1 MGHGEMNAIQWL
13 RNQSGVFVTLTIV
26 GVMAGLVLAFWL
38 LFSVVRPAPPR
49 TVTMMTGAPGGG
61 YAMFG
66 ELYRAALARE
76 GIDLILLPSAGS
88 IDNLRGLKTEGV
100 DLAFIQSGIAYEPDS
115 RDLVSLGSMYFE
127 PVWIFHRLKK
137 PLTRLSQIN
146 GYSIATGEPGSATQ
160 LLALQM
166 LSSSGVAL
174 NSPGLK
180 MIGGNEAATALLDG
194 SVDAAFI
201 ISGAESPVIQS
212 LLGAPGIYIAELE
225 HTAAYTKRIPHLDTA
240 VLPEG
245 AIDLV
250 QVSPPRDVHLL
261 GASANLVARTDL
273 HPAIISLLLQ
283 SAREVHASPGLF
295 QRAGEYPKLSGRDLP
310 PSDVAERMYSA
321 GPPFLQ
327 RYLPFWLAILVDRL
341 LVALIPLIALMIPL
355 MRILPAVYSWRMRSR
370 IYRWYG
376 EMKFLEEKI
385 NPSTSDEQISEYLR
399 QLDHIEDLANHR
411 RVPLSYN
418 SELYTLREHIQLVRE
433 KLVTLRHSRSTD
445 HPA

>member
-1 MGHGEMNAIQWL
+1 MSTIQWL
-13 RNQSGVFVTLTIV
+13 RNKSGVFVSITVLGII
-26 GVMAGLVLAFWL
+26 AGLFFAFWL

-76 GIDLILLPSAGS
+76 GVELVLLPSSGS
-88 IDNLRGLKTEGV
+88 IENLRGLMTEDV
-100 DLAFIQSGIAYEPDS
+100 DLAFIQSGIAHEPDS

-127 PVWIFHRLKK
+127 PVWIFHRLPD
-137 PLTRLSQIN
+137 PLTRLSQVN
-146 GYSIATGEPGSATQ
+146 GHSIATGEPGSGTQ

-166 LSSSGVAL
+166 LADSGVAL

-180 MIGGNEAATALLDG
+180 MIGGNEAANALLDG
-194 SVDAAFI
+194 TVDAAFI
-201 ISGAESPVIQS
+201 ISGSESPVIQR
-212 LLGAPGIYIAELE
+212 LLGAPGIHIAELK

-250 QVSPPRDVHLL
+250 KVSPPRDVHLL
-261 GASANLVARTDL
+261 GASANLVARADL

-283 SAREVHASPGLF
+283 SAREIHASPGLF
-295 QRAGEYPKLSGRDLP
+295 QRAGEYPKITGRDLP
-310 PSDVAERMYSA
+310 PSDVAQRLYET

-355 MRILPAVYSWRMRSR
+355 TRVLPAVYSWRMRSR

-376 EMKFLEEKI
+376 EMKFLEDRI
-385 NPSTSDEQISEYLR
+385 NPQTSDEEIEEYLK
-399 QLDHIEDLANHR
+399 QLDHIEELANHR
-411 RVPLSYN
+411 RIPLSYN
-418 SELYTLREHIQLVRE
+418 SELYTLREHIQLIRE
-433 KLVTLRHSRSTD
+433 KLFKLRQSR
-445 HPA
+445 A

>member
-1 MGHGEMNAIQWL
+1 MSTLQWL
-13 RNQSGVFVTLTIV
+13 RNQSGAFVAITVV
-26 GVMAGLVLAFWL
+26 GVITGLALSFWL

-66 ELYRAALARE
+66 DLYRSALARE
-76 GIDLILLPSAGS
+76 GIDLVLIPSTGS
-88 IDNLRGLKTEGV
+88 IENLRGLMTENV
-100 DLAFIQSGIAYEPDS
+100 DLAFIQSGIAHDPES

-127 PVWIFHRLKK
+127 PVWIFHRLPK
-137 PLTRLSQIN
+137 PLTRLAQIN
-146 GYSIATGEPGSATQ
+146 GYSIATGEPGSGTQ

-166 LSSSGVAL
+166 LADSGVAL

-180 MIGGNEAATALLDG
+180 MIGGNEAADALLAG

-201 ISGAESPVIQS
+201 ISGAESPVIQR
-212 LLGAPGIYIAELE
+212 LLGAPGIHIAELK

-240 VLPEG
+240 TLPEG

-250 QVSPPRDVHLL
+250 NVSPPRDIHLL
-261 GASANLVARTDL
+261 GASANLVARANL

-283 SAREVHASPGLF
+283 SARDIHAAPGLF
-295 QRAGEYPKLSGRDLP
+295 QRAGEFPKLNGRDLP
-310 PSDVAERMYSA
+310 PSDVAQRLYET

-341 LVALIPLIALMIPL
+341 LVALIPLIAIMIPL

-376 EMKFLEEKI
+376 EMKFLEGKI
-385 NPSTSDEQISEYLR
+385 GPQTNDTEIAEYLR
-399 QLDHIEDLANHR
+399 QLDHIEELANHR
-411 RVPLSYN
+411 RIPLSYN
-418 SELYTLREHIQLVRE
+418 SELYTLREHIQLIRE
-433 KLVTLRHSRSTD
+433 KLFKLHNSRT
-445 HPA
+445 H

>member
-1 MGHGEMNAIQWL
+1 MKAMQWL
-13 RNQSGVFVTLTIV
+13 RKQSGLFMTLTAL
-26 GVMAGLVLAFWL
+26 GLMAGLMISFWL

-49 TVTMMTGAPGGG
+49 TVTMMTGSPGGG

-76 GIDLILLPSAGS
+76 GIDLVLLPSAGS

-100 DLAFIQSGIAYEPDS
+100 DLAFLQSGVAYEPDS

-127 PVWIFHRLKK
+127 PVWVFHRLNK

-146 GYSIATGEPGSATQ
+146 GYSIAIGDPGSATQ
-160 LLALQM
+160 LLALQI

-174 NSPGLK
+174 NNPGLK
-180 MIGGNEAATALLDG
+180 TIGGNEAAAALLDG

-212 LLGAPGIYIAELE
+212 LLSATGIHIAELE
-225 HTAAYTKRIPHLDTA
+225 HTAAYTKRIPHLETTLLPAGA
-240 VLPEG
+240 V
-245 AIDLV
+245 DLV
-250 QVSPPRDVHLL
+250 NLSPPRDVHLL
-261 GASANLVARTDL
+261 GASANLVARADL

-283 SAREVHASPGLF
+283 SAREIHAAPGLF
-295 QRAGEYPKLSGRDLP
+295 QRAGEYPKLTGRDLP
-310 PSDVAERMYSA
+310 PSDVAQRLYST

-355 MRILPAVYSWRMRSR
+355 MRVLPAVYSWRMRSR

-385 NPSTSDEQISEYLR
+385 APSTSDEEIAHYLE
-399 QLDHIEDLANHR
+399 QLDHIEDQANHR
-411 RVPLSYN
+411 RIPLSYN
-418 SELYTLREHIQLVRE
+418 SELYTLREHIQLIRE
-433 KLVTLRHSRSTD
+433 KLFSLRRSRSKTNRI
-445 HPA
+445 